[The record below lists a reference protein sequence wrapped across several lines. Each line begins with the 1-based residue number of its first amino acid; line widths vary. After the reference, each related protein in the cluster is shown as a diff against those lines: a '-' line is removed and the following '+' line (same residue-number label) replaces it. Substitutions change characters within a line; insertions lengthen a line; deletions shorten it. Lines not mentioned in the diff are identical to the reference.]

1 MVNKIISIVG
11 LTSSGKSGLSLEL
24 AQHFG
29 GEIVSADSRQIYRG
43 MDWCTGKVTK
53 DEMRQVRH
61 HLIDILDTNELYSL
75 SQFQKDAYSAID
87 DILSRNKLPFL
98 VGGTGLYVR
107 SVVDG
112 FNLSEAGYERH
123 ERDRLLALSREE
135 LLERLRS
142 LGIEEIDPQ
151 KSNRH
156 LVRMI
161 EKAQYGDLKE
171 NPNKPRYKVLQ
182 LAIKWSREEIY
193 KRIEIRLDE
202 RLPHIIDEVDNLL
215 KTGTTPEFFERMGLE
230 AKMTMWYL
238 QGKYQNFDHFRSEL
252 LKEERHFAKR
262 QDTWFKKDTQTIW
275 LDGNGDVVSQA
286 IQLIENFLE
295 NNYEN

>member
-1 MVNKIISIVG
+1 MVNKIVSIVG
-11 LTSSGKSGLSLEL
+11 LTSSGKSGLSLAL
-24 AQHFG
+24 AQHFN

-53 DEMRQVRH
+53 EEMQQVRH

-75 SQFQKDAYSAID
+75 SQFQRDAYSAID
-87 DILSRNKLPFL
+87 DILSRGKLPFL

-112 FNLSEAGYERH
+112 FNLSSAGFDPSQ
-123 ERDRLLALSREE
+123 RDRLMSLDRCELVE
-135 LLERLRS
+135 LLNK
-142 LGIEEIDPQ
+142 LGVTDIDSQ

-161 EKAQYGDLKE
+161 EKAQIGDVKE
-171 NPNKPRYKVLQ
+171 KPNKPKYQVLQ

-202 RLPHIIDEVDNLL
+202 RLPNIIKEVDNLL
-215 KTGTTPEFFERMGLE
+215 KNGTTPDFFERMGLE

-238 QGKYQNFDHFRSEL
+238 QGRYTSYEHFRSEL

-262 QDTWFKKDTQTIW
+262 QDTWFKKDTHTIW
-275 LDGNGDVVSQA
+275 IDGNGDVVNQA
-286 IQLIENFLE
+286 IKLITNFLE
-295 NNYEN
+295 SSYEN

>member
-24 AQHFG
+24 AQYFG

-43 MDWCTGKVTK
+43 MDWCTGKVTTE
-53 DEMRQVRH
+53 EMSRVRH

-75 SQFQKDAYSAID
+75 SQFQKDAYDAID

-112 FNLSEAGYERH
+112 FNLSQAGYEQS
-123 ERDRLLALSREE
+123 ERDQLLTLTREE
-135 LLERLRS
+135 LLEQLKN
-142 LGIEEIDPQ
+142 LGVDEIDPQ

-161 EKAQYGDLKE
+161 EKAKFGDVREK
-171 NPNKPRYKVLQ
+171 PNNPRYEVLQ
-182 LAIKWSREEIY
+182 IAIRWSREEIY

-202 RLPHIIDEVDNLL
+202 RLPHIIDEVDSLL
-215 KTGTTPEFFERMGLE
+215 KSGTTPEFFERMGLE

-238 QGKYQNFDHFRSEL
+238 QGKYDSYEHFRSEL

-262 QDTWFKKDTQTIW
+262 QDTWFKKDKQTIW
-275 LDGNGDVVSQA
+275 LDGNGDIVGQA
-286 IQLIENFLE
+286 IKLIENFLE
-295 NNYEN
+295 KDYEN

>member
-1 MVNKIISIVG
+1 MVNKIVSIVG
-11 LTSSGKSGLSLEL
+11 LTSSGKSGLSLAL
-24 AQHFG
+24 AQHFNS
-29 GEIVSADSRQIYRG
+29 EIVSADSRQIYRG

-53 DEMRQVRH
+53 EEMQQVRH

-75 SQFQKDAYSAID
+75 SQFQRDAYSAID
-87 DILSRNKLPFL
+87 DILSRGKLPFL

-112 FNLSEAGYERH
+112 FNLSTAGFDPAK
-123 ERDRLLALSREE
+123 RDRLMSLDRRELIE
-135 LLERLRS
+135 LLNK
-142 LGIEEIDPQ
+142 LGVTDIDSQ

-161 EKAQYGDLKE
+161 EKAQIGDVQEK
-171 NPNKPRYKVLQ
+171 PNKPKYQVLQ

-202 RLPHIIDEVDNLL
+202 RLPNIIKEVDNLL
-215 KTGTTPEFFERMGLE
+215 KNGTTPDFFERMGLE

-238 QGKYQNFDHFRSEL
+238 QGRYTSYEHFRSEL

-262 QDTWFKKDTQTIW
+262 QDTWFKKDTNTIW
-275 LDGNGDVVSQA
+275 IDGNGDVVNQA
-286 IQLIENFLE
+286 IKLITNFLE
-295 NNYEN
+295 SSYEN

>member
-24 AQHFG
+24 AKHFG

-53 DEMRQVRH
+53 EEMSQVKH
-61 HLIDILDTNELYSL
+61 HLIDILNTNELYSL

-112 FNLSEAGYERH
+112 FNLSEAGYQQSERNK
-123 ERDRLLALSREE
+123 LLDLSREE
-135 LLERLRS
+135 LVEMLHS
-142 LGIEEIDPQ
+142 LGVDEIDPQ

-161 EKAQYGDLKE
+161 EKAKLGDVKE
-171 NPNKPRYKVLQ
+171 KPNNPRYQVLQ
-182 LAIKWSREEIY
+182 IAIRWSREEIY

-202 RLPHIIDEVDNLL
+202 RLPHIITEVDNLL
-215 KTGTTPEFFERMGLE
+215 RTGTTPEFFERMGLE

-238 QGKYQNFDHFRSEL
+238 QGKYDSFDQFRDEL

-262 QDTWFKKDTQTIW
+262 QDTWFKKDKQTIW
-275 LDGNGDVVSQA
+275 LDGNGDVVGQA
-286 IQLIENFLE
+286 IELIKKFLE
-295 NNYEN
+295 NDYEN

>member
-1 MVNKIISIVG
+1 MVNKIVSIVG

-24 AQHFG
+24 AKHFG

-43 MDWCTGKVTK
+43 MDWCTGKVTQE
-53 DEMRQVRH
+53 EMKQVRH
-61 HLIDILDTNELYSL
+61 HLIDILETNELYSL
-75 SQFQKDAYSAID
+75 SQFQKDAYIAID

-112 FNLSEAGYERH
+112 FNLSEAGYEQSK
-123 ERDRLLALSREE
+123 RDE
-135 LLERLRS
+135 LLSLTRQELVDILHS
-142 LGIEEIDPQ
+142 LGIDEIDAQ

-161 EKAQYGDLKE
+161 EKAQLGDIAEKPN
-171 NPNKPRYKVLQ
+171 NPKYQVLQ
-182 LAIKWSREEIY
+182 LAIRWSREKIY

-202 RLPHIIDEVDNLL
+202 RLPHIIEEVDNLL
-215 KTGTTPEFFERMGLE
+215 KKGTTPAFFERMGLE

-238 QGKYQNFDHFRSEL
+238 QGKYENFDHFRSEL

-262 QDTWFKKDTQTIW
+262 QDTWFRKDKQTIW
-275 LDGNGDVVSQA
+275 IDGNSDVVNQA
-286 IQLIENFLE
+286 IKLIENFLE
-295 NNYEN
+295 KDYEN